1 VRLVDRLTPL
11 LLVALVTACGGGA
24 DDRSTGSAVPSGA
37 APAAASTVPLTGRV
51 IEITMHT
58 DDKGNYFLPA
68 RIEAAPGDLL
78 RFKLATGV
86 HNVNF
91 LADSN
96 AGRTGLPA
104 PSAFLQ
110 LPGQTYDVPL
120 TFGTGHFYFQCDP
133 HALLGMVARLEVED
147 DEHVD

>member
-1 VRLVDRLTPL
+1 MRLADRLAPFL
-11 LLVALVTACGGGA
+11 LIAAVAACGG
-24 DDRSTGSAVPSGA
+24 DSDEHSESNR
-37 APAAASTVPLTGRV
+37 APAAPPSAASSVALTGRV
-51 IEITMHT
+51 IEVTMHT

-68 RIEAAPGDLL
+68 KIEARPGDLL

-91 LADSN
+91 LSDSN

-120 TFGTGHFYFQCDP
+120 TFGTGPFYFQCDP
-133 HALLGMVARLEVED
+133 HALLGMIARLEVEAED
-147 DEHVD
+147 HQD

>member
-1 VRLVDRLTPL
+1 MP
-11 LLVALVTACGGGA
+11 APGA
-24 DDRSTGSAVPSGA
+24 PAS
-37 APAAASTVPLTGRV
+37 APAAAKSDVPLTGRV

-68 RIEAAPGDLL
+68 KIEARPGDLL

-96 AGRTGLPA
+96 RGRTGLPA

-133 HALLGMVARLEVED
+133 HALLGMFARLEVED
-147 DEHVD
+147 EDHED

>member
-1 VRLVDRLTPL
+1 MRFADRLTPL
-11 LLVALVTACGGGA
+11 LLLAIVAACGGDA
-24 DDRSTGSAVPSGA
+24 EEHPMDAARAPSA
-37 APAAASTVPLTGRV
+37 APAAASAVALTGRV

-58 DDKGNYFLPA
+58 DDKGNYFQPA
-68 RIEAAPGDLL
+68 KIEAAPGDLL

-96 AGRTGLPA
+96 PGRTGLPA

-147 DEHVD
+147 DDHED

>member
-1 VRLVDRLTPL
+1 MRAAPRLTSL
-11 LLVALVTACGGGA
+11 IIAVFVVACGGDS
-24 DDRSTGSAVPSGA
+24 DDSAKESSSAQKAP
-37 APAAASTVPLTGRV
+37 PAAASAVPLTGRV

-68 RIEAAPGDLL
+68 KIEAAPGDLL

-96 AGRTGLPA
+96 PGRTGLPA

-147 DEHVD
+147 EEHQD